1 MRHGDFTVSAAAKPG
16 TMPKMAASPMTMVLR
31 MVPPLARATR
41 RVARG
46 LAGTLLHETRRSCL
60 RSTAHGE
67 AEARDCSRP
76 SFGLPRSAAGL
87 PSVQIR
93 GRWRDARIVGCAGEV
108 RRIGRHRYIFRAGA
122 VVRERCRTGEA
133 RLQRIGTE
141 QRVRVVGALSGEP
154 VTKLTW
160 YVAPTGVGSLPS
172 QKTGGGRHAG
182 LGRVKDAEGAAKRG
196 AGVPILSCAK
206 QDRRAQTRCKH
217 PPSTAAGR

>member
-1 MRHGDFTVSAAAKPG
+1 
-16 TMPKMAASPMTMVLR
+16 MPTIYG
-31 MVPPLARATR
+31 
-41 RVARG
+41 ARG
-46 LAGTLLHETRRSCL
+46 SRSAGLL
-60 RSTAHGE
+60 
-67 AEARDCSRP
+67 RP

-206 QDRRAQTRCKH
+206 QDRRAQTRSSARQNWGHRVSLSRRGPAWDDRK
-217 PPSTAAGR
+217 SGETASKGGGGSSETKRGG